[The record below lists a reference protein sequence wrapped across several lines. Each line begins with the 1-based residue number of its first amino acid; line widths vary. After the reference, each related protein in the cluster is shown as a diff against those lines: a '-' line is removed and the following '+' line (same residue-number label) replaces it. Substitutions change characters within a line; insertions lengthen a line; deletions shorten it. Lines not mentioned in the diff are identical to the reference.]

1 MVVSKH
7 IVVSGKTVEQG
18 IGLILVS
25 PDSIIKC
32 LRLSQVLEMEDST
45 VSIFSI
51 HLFFKHFQ
59 SKVGGQIQ

>member
-1 MVVSKH
+1 MVVSKY

-25 PDSIIKC
+25 PDSIIT
-32 LRLSQVLEMEDST
+32 LSQVLEMEDST

>member
-25 PDSIIKC
+25 PDSIIT
-32 LRLSQVLEMEDST
+32 LSQVLEMEDST